1 MPQHQASYNKNERHE
16 KKEMPKVKPREP
28 LELNNIKRAPSRRR
42 PRQEI
47 ETIETEP
54 TPRIKHKPKVNTF
67 MVFEAQEMPQ
77 NLRIS
82 KPKKS
87 VNIQPPKEDISMERQ
102 VVQEEVKLVTPKAK
116 PNL

>member
-1 MPQHQASYNKNERHE
+1 MPQHQASSIIYERHE
-16 KKEMPKVKPREP
+16 KKEMPKVKHREP
-28 LELNNIKRAPSRRR
+28 LELNDLKRAPSRRR

-67 MVFEAQEMPQ
+67 MVFEPQEMPQ

-87 VNIQPPKEDISMERQ
+87 VKIQPPKEEMPMERQ
-102 VVQEEVKLVTPKAK
+102 V
-116 PNL
+116 